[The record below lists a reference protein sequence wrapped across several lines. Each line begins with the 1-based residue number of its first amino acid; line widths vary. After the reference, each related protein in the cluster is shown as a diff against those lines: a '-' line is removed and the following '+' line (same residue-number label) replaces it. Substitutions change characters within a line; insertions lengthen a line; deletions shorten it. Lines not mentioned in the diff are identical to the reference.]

1 MNFKNEIS
9 VNVKNYFLKYLKKIH
24 LNRKL
29 KDNTV

>member
-9 VNVKNYFLKYLKKIH
+9 DNLQNYFLKYLKKIN

-29 KDNTV
+29 KNNTV